1 MHYIFDPTNG
11 EVEDAPKKYWRF
23 LPFHEN
29 DEAGRIE
36 VLLEPRCNHG
46 TTSEKQKI
54 AQQVEDWRNNPFNP
68 HLVARGRMSAYQKRS
83 SCSTWTS

>member
-11 EVEDAPKKYWRF
+11 EVEDAPEKYWRF

-36 VLLEPRCNHG
+36 VLLETLQPRPDVG
-46 TTSEKQKI
+46 ET
-54 AQQVEDWRNNPFNP
+54 EDRAAGGG
-68 HLVARGRMSAYQKRS
+68 LA
-83 SCSTWTS
+83 